1 LRNLVIGVAL
11 GVLVFFS
18 FTELLG
24 VRLPKGILD
33 PLL

>member
-1 LRNLVIGVAL
+1 LRNLAIGVAL
-11 GVLVFFS
+11 GVVVFFA

-24 VRLPKGILD
+24 VRLPDGLLD

>member
-1 LRNLVIGVAL
+1 
-11 GVLVFFS
+11 VLVFFS

>member
-1 LRNLVIGVAL
+1 VL
-11 GVLVFFS
+11 GVVVFFS

-24 VRLPKGILD
+24 VRLPDGLLD

>member
-1 LRNLVIGVAL
+1 VL
-11 GVLVFFS
+11 GVVVFFA

-24 VRLPKGILD
+24 VRLPDGLLD